1 MKIVNTLAMHLLVLI
16 FVSSATVLFAQT
28 PEEQAAGF
36 TLTLSQSKL
45 RYGVPKAFQVLVV
58 SLTNISQRVIGDTTC
73 SAFGAFY
80 NLKVVYNGVPIEEK
94 EEHRIHRKAMEKGP
108 CSGSNPG
115 RRANPGQSLDDILY
129 YETIQPGTYEFTIER
144 EGFPGNPD
152 KSVTVKSNTLTIV
165 VPEPGA
171 SAPE

>member
-1 MKIVNTLAMHLLVLI
+1 MRKLALYVLVTIIALP
-16 FVSSATVLFAQT
+16 TVVLSAQT

-45 RYGVPKAFQVLVV
+45 RYGVPKTFQVLVV

-115 RRANPGQSLDDILY
+115 RRANPGQLLEDILY
-129 YETIQPGTYEFTIER
+129 YETTQPGTYEFKVER

-152 KSVTVKSNTLTIV
+152 KSVTIKSNTLTIV

-171 SAPE
+171 SAPQ